1 MESISCSTPYLSNA
15 QVVVM
20 QKEEL
25 ERYKTIEDAQ
35 HLLYAVEAGS
45 NGENLLK
52 DRKYRYTTYTTQKEA
67 LQNVLDKKADAAII
81 DIIMAAYNTSAG
93 RDYEKLGFALSLN
106 DEKICVGFRKQSDL
120 TQKADAFIQTAYKDG
135 SITTLAEKY
144 GIGNAVLEEG
154 KRKA

>member
-25 ERYKTIEDAQ
+25 ERYKTIEDAP

-106 DEKICVGFRKQSDL
+106 DEKSVSVFANNRI
-120 TQKADAFIQTAYKDG
+120 
-135 SITTLAEKY
+135 
-144 GIGNAVLEEG
+144 
-154 KRKA
+154 